1 VAVVAEHGRC
11 GVCLMHMHGD
21 PQTMQVSPMTDPV
34 LPQVQGFLRQ
44 RAAVLHQAGVQH
56 QRVVLDPGIG
66 FGKTPAQNLTL
77 LAQQNALQALGYP
90 VLAGWSRKS
99 TLGHVTGQP
108 VEARQA
114 ASVAAALLA
123 VQRGAAVVRVH
134 DVQATVDAL
143 KVWQAVQDHVSG

>member
-1 VAVVAEHGRC
+1 
-11 GVCLMHMHGD
+11 M
-21 PQTMQVSPMTDPV
+21 
-34 LPQVQGFLRQ
+34 
-44 RAAVLHQAGVQH
+44 
-56 QRVVLDPGIG
+56 
-66 FGKTPAQNLTL
+66 
-77 LAQQNALQALGYP
+77 
-90 VLAGWSRKS
+90 
-99 TLGHVTGQP
+99 TGQP